1 MSDFEMGLET
11 DRQQDYVFRD
21 LKRAFEAVGEVTY
34 SGKVSEELWMISRY
48 VVGRFLDHFRRW

>member
-21 LKRAFEAVGEVTY
+21 LERAFEAVGEVTY
-34 SGKVSEELWMISRY
+34 SGKVSEERWMISRY
-48 VVGRFLDHFRRW
+48 VLGRFLDHFRRW